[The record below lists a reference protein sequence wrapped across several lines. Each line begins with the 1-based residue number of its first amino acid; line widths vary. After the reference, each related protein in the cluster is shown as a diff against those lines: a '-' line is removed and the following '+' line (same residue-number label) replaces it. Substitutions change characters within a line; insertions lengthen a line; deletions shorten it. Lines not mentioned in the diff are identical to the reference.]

1 MRECKKTISIWN
13 GFEFGVS
20 IFSGVESFF
29 LHDFLYG
36 FNYRPMIDVVGKK
49 SDWNQNIEKKK
60 FAQKLMLVHMFV
72 LEWFLHIQMCTKY
85 DNECFECE
93 SNINFF
99 PYFFLCHQLHYAFL
113 SNKNR
118 LFSPSLML
126 IWMLLL
132 FLNHIDME
140 FQAMIHL
147 LSHKNEKEENR
158 AQAHRMTAK

>member
-1 MRECKKTISIWN
+1 
-13 GFEFGVS
+13 
-20 IFSGVESFF
+20 
-29 LHDFLYG
+29 
-36 FNYRPMIDVVGKK
+36 
-49 SDWNQNIEKKK
+49 
-60 FAQKLMLVHMFV
+60 
-72 LEWFLHIQMCTKY
+72 MCTKY

-99 PYFFLCHQLHYAFL
+99 PYFFLVAPIALCVPIKQKSTF
-113 SNKNR
+113 
-118 LFSPSLML
+118 FPSLML